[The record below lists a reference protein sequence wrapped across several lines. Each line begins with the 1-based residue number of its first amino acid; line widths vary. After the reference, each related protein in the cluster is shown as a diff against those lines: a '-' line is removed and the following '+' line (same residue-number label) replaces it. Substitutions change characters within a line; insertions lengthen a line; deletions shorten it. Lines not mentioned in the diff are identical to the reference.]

1 MRRKFDRLDA
11 VVTLMSVIVVIAVM
25 LITMMLTG
33 CMTAKGLRPENS
45 KRNASVRWQQLQ
57 EHGQHYVR

>member
-11 VVTLMSVIVVIAVM
+11 VVTLLSIIVVM

-33 CMTAKGLRPENS
+33 CMTAKGLHPENS
-45 KRNASVRWQQLQ
+45 RRNASVKWQQLQ